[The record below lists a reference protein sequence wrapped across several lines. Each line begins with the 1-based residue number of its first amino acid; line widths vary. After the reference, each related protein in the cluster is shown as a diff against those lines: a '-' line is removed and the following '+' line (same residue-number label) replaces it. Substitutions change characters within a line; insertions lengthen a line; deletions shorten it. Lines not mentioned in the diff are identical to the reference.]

1 MSPMFSGKKRRGKT
15 VAVVD
20 VESGSVGAALASVE
34 RGSPPKLFGETRI
47 RVPILQTRDT
57 ALLVREIERAAKE
70 ALLHVSHVAARLRA
84 HETSAPY
91 GKVDRAAVFVAAPW
105 ATMHLVGGTADFL
118 EPLTRS
124 VTLSVRGTF
133 GEVPTTF
140 HPQGTAVAHGSL
152 LFSPRE
158 SATLV
163 SVINA
168 EITELLVLKNAVL
181 TGRATIPLGSHAIF
195 RTLMTHAGMSSHE
208 ARSFLELPRKEGDL
222 HEPLVIAA
230 HMLGEHIED
239 AAREFNTPL
248 DTIFVV
254 AHEPH
259 AEFLA
264 QSLTKNEKLGQLFP
278 QGGTVRALRTHQIMP
293 FIAAHA
299 PKPDLHLMLE
309 ALFVNGKF
317 SGI

>member
-1 MSPMFSGKKRRGKT
+1 MFSGKKRRNKT

-34 RGSPPKLFGETRI
+34 RGSAPKLFGETRV
-47 RVPILQTRDT
+47 RVPILHTRDT
-57 ALLVREIERAAKE
+57 APLVKEIERATKE
-70 ALLHVSHVAARLRA
+70 ALLHISHVAARLRA
-84 HETSAPY
+84 HEASASY
-91 GKVDRAAVFVAAPW
+91 GAVDRAAVFVAVPW
-105 ATMHLVGGTADFL
+105 ATMHLAGGTADFF
-118 EPLTRS
+118 EPLRRS
-124 VTLSVRGTF
+124 IAFSVRGTL

-152 LFSPRE
+152 IFSPRE
-158 SATLV
+158 KATLL

-168 EITELLVLKNAVL
+168 EITELLVLKDAVL
-181 TGRATIPLGSHAIF
+181 TGRATVPLGSHAIF

-208 ARSFLELPRKEGDL
+208 ARSFLELPRKESERY
-222 HEPLVIAA
+222 EPLDAAA
-230 HMLGEHIED
+230 HLLGEHIED
-239 AAREFNTPL
+239 AAKELSKEL
-248 DTIFVV
+248 DTILVV

-264 QSLTKNEKLGQLFP
+264 QSLTRNEKLGALFP
-278 QGGTVRALRTHQIMP
+278 QGGTVRALRTHQVMP